1 MILTTSFN
9 DVVKNARV
17 QWREGFNEVKPVARQ
32 MYDVRNVSELTSE
45 HSSFSGYGFAKRKQ
59 EGQSYT
65 YGNIKQ
71 GYTLNLSQT
80 RIGLMDAITW
90 EMRKFDKYRE
100 IDKRMR
106 QLGRSTAKRMELD
119 CTHQFTFGMSA
130 SSYTNM
136 DGETVS
142 TATGDGQNLFDTDHT
157 LSDATGSYDNLIT
170 TAFSRAGL
178 EEMEILFTKF
188 VDDNGNKVVVE
199 PNTIITSDSPTVI
212 NAVREFTK
220 SSLIPDE
227 ANNATNVYQGKYKHL
242 VLPYLTTD
250 KDGAYSSTPVN
261 YWMLADLGKTDAIME
276 ISENP
281 TFTAPSS
288 GGNGEEFE
296 TDDWK
301 FKSSACYDL
310 GVLDFKWI
318 CGSTGSTS

>member
-1 MILTTSFN
+1 MILSTSFN

-17 QWREGFNEVKPVARQ
+17 QWREGFNEVAPVARSL
-32 MYDVRNVSELTSE
+32 YDVRNVSEKTSE

-59 EGQSYT
+59 EGQAYT

-100 IDKRMR
+100 IDKKMR

-136 DGETVS
+136 DGETIS
-142 TATGDGQNLFDTDHT
+142 TATADTVQLFNASHT
-157 LSDATGSYDNLIT
+157 LSDGTGTIGNLDT
-170 TAFSRAGL
+170 SAFGRTGL
-178 EEMEILFTKF
+178 ETMEALFVPFT
-188 VDDNGNKVVVE
+188 DDNGNMIVVN
-199 PNTIITSDSPTVI
+199 PDTIITGNDPAVI
-212 NAVREFTK
+212 NAVKEFTR
-220 SSLIPDE
+220 STSVPDT
-227 ANNATNVYQGKYKHL
+227 NDNAVNVYQGKYKHI
-242 VLPYLTTD
+242 VLPFLATD
-250 KDGAYSSTPVN
+250 ANGAYNSSIKN
-261 YWMLADLGKTDAIME
+261 YWMLADVSKTDAIME

-281 TFTAPSS
+281 SFTAPSG

-310 GVLDFKWI
+310 GILDFKWI
-318 CGSTGSTS
+318 VGSTGAV

>member
-17 QWREGFNEVKPVARQ
+17 QWRTGFDEVKPVARQ
-32 MYDVRNVSELTSE
+32 MYDVRNVSEMTSE
-45 HSSFSGYGFAKRKQ
+45 HSSFSGYGFAKRKN
-59 EGQSYT
+59 EGTAYT

-71 GYTLNLSQT
+71 GYKLNLSQV

-106 QLGRSTAKRMELD
+106 QLGRATAKRMELD

-130 SSYTNM
+130 ASYTNM
-136 DGETVS
+136 DGETIS
-142 TATGDGQNLFDTDHT
+142 CATGDGQNLFDTDHT

-170 TAFSRAGL
+170 TEFGRAGL
-178 EEMEILFTKF
+178 EEMEALFTKF

-199 PNTIITSDSPTVI
+199 PNTIITSDDPSI
-212 NAVREFTK
+212 CNAVKEFSK
-220 SSLIPDE
+220 STLIPDE
-227 ANNATNVYQGKYKHL
+227 ANNATNVYSGKYKHL

-250 KDGAYSSTPVN
+250 ATGAYSATPVK
-261 YWMLADLGKTDAIME
+261 YWMLADLGSTDAIME

-281 TFTAPSS
+281 TFTAPSA

-318 CGSTGSTS
+318 CGSTGATS

>member
-1 MILTTSFN
+1 MILSTSFN

-17 QWREGFNEVKPVARQ
+17 QWRKGFDEVKPAARSL
-32 MYDVRNVSELTSE
+32 YDVRNVSEMTSE

-59 EGQSYT
+59 EGQAYT

-71 GYTLNLSQT
+71 GYKLNLSQT

-100 IDKRMR
+100 IDRKMR

-119 CTHQFTFGMSA
+119 CTHQFTFGMTA
-130 SSYTNM
+130 ASYTNM

-142 TATGDGQNLFDTDHT
+142 CATGDTQNLFDSDHT
-157 LSDATGSYDNLIT
+157 LSDGTGTIANLLT

-178 EEMEILFTKF
+178 EEAETLFTKF
-188 VDDNGNKVVVE
+188 TDDNGNKVVVE
-199 PNTIITSDSPTVI
+199 PDTIITSDDPAI
-212 NAVREFTK
+212 CNAVREFLK
-220 SSLIPDE
+220 STLIPDE
-227 ANNATNVYQGKYKHL
+227 ANNAVNVYSGKYKHL

-250 KDGAYSSTPVN
+250 ANGDYSATPKN
-261 YWMLADLGKTDAIME
+261 YWMLASVKNTDAIME

-281 TFTAPSS
+281 TFIAPSA
-288 GGNGEEFE
+288 GGNGEDFE

-301 FKSSACYDL
+301 FKSAACYDL
-310 GVLDFKWI
+310 GILDFKWI
-318 CGSTGSTS
+318 VGSTGATS

>member
-1 MILTTSFN
+1 M
-9 DVVKNARV
+9 
-17 QWREGFNEVKPVARQ
+17 
-32 MYDVRNVSELTSE
+32 TSE

-71 GYTLNLSQT
+71 GYKLQLSQT

-100 IDKRMR
+100 IDKKMR

-119 CTHQFTFGMSA
+119 ATHQFTFGMTAA
-130 SSYTNM
+130 SYVNM

-142 TATGDGQNLFDTDHT
+142 TATADTQNLFDSDHT
-157 LSDATGSYDNLIT
+157 LSDGTGTIANLLT
-170 TAFSRAGL
+170 TAFGRAGL
-178 EEMEILFTKF
+178 EEAETLFTKF
-188 VDDNGNKVVVE
+188 TDDNGNKVVVE
-199 PNTIITSDSPTVI
+199 PNTIITSDDPAIV
-212 NAVREFTK
+212 NAVKEFTK
-220 SSLIPDE
+220 STLIPDE
-227 ANNATNVYQGKYKHL
+227 ANNAVNVYSGKYQHK
-242 VLPYLTTD
+242 VLPYFTTD
-250 KDGAYSSTPVN
+250 KDGNYNSTPKN
-261 YWMLADLGKTDAIME
+261 YWMLADTRNTDAIME

-281 TFTAPSS
+281 SFIAPSG
-288 GGNGEEFE
+288 GGNGEDFE

-318 CGSTGSTS
+318 CGSTGATS

>member
-1 MILTTSFN
+1 MILTASFN

-17 QWREGFNEVKPVARQ
+17 QWREGFAEVKPVARSL
-32 MYDVRNVSELTSE
+32 YDVRNVSEMTSE

-71 GYTLNLSQT
+71 GYKLNLSQT

-100 IDKRMR
+100 IDKKMR

-119 CTHQFTFGMSA
+119 ATHQFTFGMTA
-130 SSYTNM
+130 ASYTNM
-136 DGETVS
+136 DGETVG
-142 TATGDGQNLFDTDHT
+142 TATGDGQNLFDSDHT
-157 LSDATGSYDNLIT
+157 LSDGSGTIVNLLT
-170 TAFSRAGL
+170 TAFGRAGL
-178 EEMEILFTKF
+178 EEAETLFTKF
-188 VDDNGNKVVVE
+188 TDDNGNKVVVE
-199 PNTIITSDSPTVI
+199 PNTIITSDDPTI
-212 NAVREFTK
+212 GNAVKEFAK
-220 SSLIPDE
+220 STLIPDE
-227 ANNATNVYQGKYKHL
+227 ANNAVNVYSGKYQHK

-250 KDGAYSSTPVN
+250 KDGAYSSTPKN
-261 YWMLADLGKTDAIME
+261 YWMLAAVNSTDAIME
-276 ISENP
+276 ISESP

-310 GVLDFKWI
+310 GILDFKWI
-318 CGSTGSTS
+318 VGSTGATS

>member
-17 QWREGFNEVKPVARQ
+17 QWRTGFDEVKPVARQ
-32 MYDVRNVSELTSE
+32 MYDVRNVSEMTSE

-59 EGQSYT
+59 EGQNYT

-119 CTHQFTFGMSA
+119 ATHQFTFGMSA
-130 SSYTNM
+130 GSYTNM
-136 DGETVS
+136 DGETV
-142 TATGDGQNLFDTDHT
+142 TTTTGDGQNLFDSDHT
-157 LSDATGSYDNLIT
+157 DKLGNTYANLMT
-170 TAFSRAGL
+170 TAFSRAAL
-178 EEMEILFTKF
+178 EEMELLFTKF
-188 VDDNGNKVVVE
+188 ADDNGNLVVVE
-199 PNTIITSDSPTVI
+199 PDTIITGNNPTII
-212 NAVREFTK
+212 NAVKEFTN
-220 SSLIPDE
+220 STLVPDE
-227 ANNATNVYQGKYKHL
+227 ANNATNVYKGKYKHL
-242 VLPYLTTD
+242 VLPYLATD
-250 KDGAYSSTPVN
+250 ANGAYSATPLN
-261 YWMLADLGKTDAIME
+261 YWMLADLKSTDGIME

-281 TFTAPSS
+281 TFTAPSA

-318 CGSTGSTS
+318 CGSTGATS